1 MRVGAAAEGPFELV
15 WKDDEGYERRRRELC
30 WHERV
35 VDRRPRVIARPRTGD
50 DVVAAVRL
58 AREHGL
64 RIGVRS
70 GGHSWI
76 NAFLED
82 DAMVVDL
89 SLLDS
94 FTVSPEAR
102 TALLEPAVENR
113 KLIAGLAA
121 HGLAFPVGHCPS
133 VPVGGYLLAGG
144 FGWNSR
150 IWGAATQSV
159 TAVDV
164 VLADGRA
171 VRADAGHEPDL
182 YWLARG
188 SGVGFPGI
196 VTRFHVTLQS
206 LPVLRFTQR
215 ALRVADLDA
224 VADWLSGV
232 VDRQGREL
240 EIEVA
245 FRTSEDTGDP
255 EILVTAVAFG
265 ADPAAA
271 ARTLDVLDEVPCGA
285 TPGRVVEPVN
295 CDFDR
300 LYAYNEGLYVAGAR
314 YAADAFSTQLDFRS
328 LLRRAA
334 TLFAAAPA
342 GPSFFLLGAEPAAP
356 PAYPLLDLP
365 LSLGGRSFIACYAV
379 WEDAGDD
386 KRHMTWLRAVA
397 EDLDRVS
404 VGRYVG
410 EADLDDGVSGAETCF
425 APEAWE
431 RVQAL
436 RSRFDPAGVFVTPPG
451 WRTR

>member
-1 MRVGAAAEGPFELV
+1 MRAAAAEQPLELV
-15 WKDDEGYERRRRELC
+15 WQHDEGYERRRRELC

-35 VDRRPRVIARPRTGD
+35 VDRRPRVIARPRTSA
-50 DVVAAVRL
+50 DVVSAVRL

-76 NAFLED
+76 NAFLQD

-102 TALLEPAVENR
+102 TAIVEPAVENQ
-113 KLIAGLAA
+113 KLIAGLAP

-159 TAVDV
+159 TALDV
-164 VLADGRA
+164 VLADGRT
-171 VRADAGHEPDL
+171 VRADAEHEPDL

-215 ALRVADLDA
+215 AFRMADIEA

-232 VDRQGREL
+232 VERQGREL

-245 FRTSEDTGDP
+245 LRTSEVAGES
-255 EILVTAVAFG
+255 EILVAAVAFG

-271 ARTLDVLDEVPCGA
+271 VRTLNVLDEVSCSA
-285 TPGRVVEPVN
+285 TPSRVVEPVD

-300 LYAYNEGLYVAGAR
+300 LYAYNETLYVAGAR
-314 YAADAFSTQLDFRS
+314 YAADAFSTKLDFRS

-334 TLFAAAPA
+334 MLFGDAPA
-342 GPSFFLLGAEPAAP
+342 GRSFFLLGAEPAAP
-356 PAYPLLDLP
+356 PTYPLLDLP
-365 LSLGGRSFIACYAV
+365 LSLNGRSFVACYGV

-386 KRHMTWLRAVA
+386 ERYRTWLRGVA
-397 EDLDRVS
+397 EDLESVS
-404 VGRYVG
+404 VGHYVG
-410 EADLDDGVSGAETCF
+410 EADLDGGVSGADRCF
-425 APEAWE
+425 APDAWE
-431 RVQAL
+431 RVQSL
-436 RSRFDPAGVFVTPPG
+436 RSRFDPEGVFVTPPG